1 MFPLLKTTKP
11 PFFSGYLPQKTH
23 NPKTSF
29 FFQMPYLD
37 WSVARFERG
46 INSWI
51 NSTALWA
58 PPLSRIS
65 SLSAWE
71 RHLYE
76 RRLVPNIVS
85 LGDFWNDTKKQKKT
99 PNINNV
105 FFWRRQEMTIKIM
118 CGQLF
123 LLRFFFYLESERR
136 GAEGGVVKDWVI
148 FEIYVF

>member
-1 MFPLLKTTKP
+1 
-11 PFFSGYLPQKTH
+11 
-23 NPKTSF
+23 
-29 FFQMPYLD
+29 MPYLD

-85 LGDFWNDTKKQKKT
+85 LGDLCWRRRNDTETNKQ
-99 PNINNV
+99 NHQILINNV
-105 FFWRRQEMTIKIM
+105 FLGEDRKRP
-118 CGQLF
+118 
-123 LLRFFFYLESERR
+123 LRVCVVNFFVEFVFYVESERR